1 MTHYEV
7 RLTADAERD
16 LQEIDDWIST
26 RDGDAKA
33 RHVIEKLEA
42 EILALRK
49 FPERGRHPPELL
61 ELGMREYRET
71 YSKPYR
77 IIYFIQDDQVHIPL
91 IADGRRDMQTL
102 LAKRL
107 LGA

>member
-1 MTHYEV
+1 LTSFEV
-7 RLTADAERD
+7 RLTAGAERD
-16 LQEIDDWIST
+16 LQDIDDWISIH
-26 RDGDAKA
+26 DGASNA
-33 RHVIEKLEA
+33 LYVIEKLEA
-42 EILALRK
+42 AVSGLRR

-61 ELGMREYRET
+61 ALGMREYRET
-71 YSKPYR
+71 FFKPYR
-77 IIYFIQDDQVHIPL
+77 IIYFVQDGKVYVTL